1 MSRERLEYK
10 ITGDSSSFR
19 NSIKQSEKSVNG
31 FQQQLKGVASTM
43 KLVFVGA
50 LTAAGYQAVRS
61 ARSFDKSMT
70 KIKSLVG
77 IAGDEVDRMGGTAKK
92 MAKETGVSANDAAD
106 ALFFITSAG
115 LEGSEAMDVLEA
127 SMKAAAVGLG
137 ETKTVADL
145 ATSALNAYGSEN
157 LSAIEATDVLTA
169 SVREGKLEANE
180 LAGSMGRVIPIAS
193 AMGLSFNEVGAAFA
207 AMSRTGTNAAE
218 ASTQLRSILVA
229 LNKPSVEARKQLKDL
244 DLSTEGLRKQI
255 REKGLLSTL
264 ETLKEKFEGNVDAQ
278 NKVFGGTRAMMGVM
292 DLLGTNIEGTKEIFE
307 ELNKALGATDTAF
320 EIASNSVE
328 FKLTKALNELSV
340 VGTELGSKILPP
352 LVFMLQRINN
362 IFSNQIMEKYNQ
374 GILDIGESS
383 KEYLEK
389 LKEQKRREKEISD
402 GMQGITARRVKA
414 QQDLLK
420 ADQKIKEEEERRQLR
435 LKTLKEITDKY
446 NESIIKLKNEHKI
459 LGDEVDINAEK
470 MNLLKNS
477 MIDLLNKGFKESH
490 PLFQRFATDLK
501 LVEKNIHDI
510 NAARGVLQ
518 AEDLAKDT
526 PLSIIDF
533 TELEKEL
540 ENVKTFRD
548 NLNAINEQAN
558 ADLSQSVDSMF
569 EEQNQKRLQQFQS
582 FQQQVQQVA
591 GMMQQHLVGLSD
603 QFIASL
609 GLANEGIQGMVQ
621 SMLKVLMQLAIQ
633 SIINAAVQKALSKAQ
648 VATQFSTA
656 QAGAISSATNTA
668 ALIPGGFFA
677 LPGMIAAATS
687 MVSGAFA
694 GLTAFADGGIVT
706 KPMMGL
712 VGEAG
717 SEAIIPLNKLPQ
729 LMQASQ
735 GKQNGQFTLRGQDL
749 ILALERAGDFR
760 ARITG

>member
-31 FQQQLKGVASTM
+31 FQQQLKGVGSTM
-43 KLVFVGA
+43 KIAFIGA
-50 LTAAGYQAVRS
+50 LTAAGYQSVRLAKDFS
-61 ARSFDKSMT
+61 KSMT

-77 IAGDEVDRMGGTAKK
+77 VASDEVDEMGVVARK
-92 MAKETGVSANDAAD
+92 MAIETGVSSNKAAE

-115 LEGSEAMDVLEA
+115 LRGSEAMEVLQA
-127 SMKAAAVGLG
+127 SLKAAAVGLG

-145 ATSALNAYGSEN
+145 ATSALNAYKGTG
-157 LSAIEATDVLTA
+157 LSASDATDVLTA
-169 SVREGKLEANE
+169 AVREGKLESSE
-180 LAGSMGRVIPIAS
+180 LASSMGMVLPVAS
-193 AMGLSFNEVGAAFA
+193 NMGVQFHEVGAAFA
-207 AMSRTGTNAAE
+207 AMSRTGTNASMA
-218 ASTQLRSILVA
+218 ATALNSILSGLLKPTEDAEKA
-229 LNKPSVEARKQLKDL
+229 LAEMGLSSKGLK
-244 DLSTEGLRKQI
+244 EQI
-255 REKGLLSTL
+255 KEKGLLS
-264 ETLKEKFEGNVDAQ
+264 V
-278 NKVFGGTRAMMGVM
+278 
-292 DLLGTNIEGTKEIFE
+292 
-307 ELNKALGATDTAF
+307 
-320 EIASNSVE
+320 
-328 FKLTKALNELSV
+328 
-340 VGTELGSKILPP
+340 
-352 LVFMLQRINN
+352 
-362 IFSNQIMEKYNQ
+362 
-374 GILDIGESS
+374 
-383 KEYLEK
+383 
-389 LKEQKRREKEISD
+389 
-402 GMQGITARRVKA
+402 
-414 QQDLLK
+414 
-420 ADQKIKEEEERRQLR
+420 
-435 LKTLKEITDKY
+435 LKTLKTEFDKNGDAAARVFPNLRALRGVLDLVGASADVNAEIFVSLSDSVGATDDSFSKAKDASFDFEKELARLNNTLLSVGEKILPVINFLFKKFNDTLEGATYHTEQYNKNLEYFKSIADKY
-446 NESIIKLKNEHKI
+446 KEGQKGINEGIDDGKDIVIKTNEIFKAYLKTIEELQNAEKI
-459 LGDEVDINAEK
+459 LGDEFDLTGESIKETEK
-470 MNLLKNS
+470 SL
-477 MIDLLNKGFKESH
+477 IDLLNAEQGNTKE
-490 PLFQRFATDLK
+490 FQQLTTRLK
-501 LVEKNIHDI
+501 ELKIELQNLESIQAINIAEKLGLKSDNIAD
-510 NAARGVLQ
+510 
-518 AEDLAKDT
+518 AE
-526 PLSIIDF
+526 IIDF
-533 TELEKEL
+533 SQLEKEL

-548 NLNAINEQAN
+548 QLNAINEQAN

-687 MVSGAFA
+687 MVGGAFA

-729 LMQASQ
+729 LLQASQ